1 MKRILC
7 AAMILILTGC
17 ATKPADPT
25 DIVSTPAATQTPE
38 AAVMPAPEATK
49 TPAASET
56 EATETPTAESTSYTA
71 IMLPQRDSYPPV
83 MLAEDDLVSD
93 GYYTMCQDGKW
104 GLMESDGTVLLPCR
118 ADNPVRRCASSTLK
132 WHYVVSAS
140 SEDWK
145 TYNDTL
151 AAANAGTLCS
161 GEHDGLLLAWTYDID
176 SGKVC
181 KSAGMMGDDEPL
193 TDTDKIY
200 GEYLPCQRCVWADGD
215 GDPGYYETAEG
226 GGYVFAN
233 ADGELLNDTVY
244 EDAGCFYDQN
254 LAPVKL
260 NGKWGY
266 INLQGVLVT
275 DTVYE
280 PVYGND
286 YANNYA
292 LRYASPLLNG
302 YAAVC
307 RDGKWGVIDDSI
319 KNEYI
324 PCEYE
329 YAAWNG
335 HVLWLKQN
343 GEWQSQRIPGVPE
356 DWTDTKMNIWTYPKE
371 LKATDHYWRVTSDVG
386 LNMRVGPGTNYN
398 KWQLVPAH
406 TCLQDLGHDED
417 NTWMLSKYAGW
428 YGWVSMEYLE
438 EVTQ

>member
-1 MKRILC
+1 
-7 AAMILILTGC
+7 
-17 ATKPADPT
+17 
-25 DIVSTPAATQTPE
+25 
-38 AAVMPAPEATK
+38 
-49 TPAASET
+49 
-56 EATETPTAESTSYTA
+56 
-71 IMLPQRDSYPPV
+71 
-83 MLAEDDLVSD
+83 
-93 GYYTMCQDGKW
+93 
-104 GLMESDGTVLLPCR
+104 
-118 ADNPVRRCASSTLK
+118 
-132 WHYVVSAS
+132 
-140 SEDWK
+140 
-145 TYNDTL
+145 
-151 AAANAGTLCS
+151 
-161 GEHDGLLLAWTYDID
+161 
-176 SGKVC
+176 
-181 KSAGMMGDDEPL
+181 MMGDDEPL

-200 GEYLPCQRCVWADGD
+200 GEYLPCQRCEWMDGN
-215 GDPGYYETAEG
+215 GDTNYYYYEIAEA

-307 RDGKWGVIDDSI
+307 RDGKWGVISSAG
-319 KNEYI
+319 NEYI
-324 PCEYE
+324 LCEYE

-343 GEWQSQRIPGVPE
+343 GKWQSQRIPGVPK

-398 KWQLVPAH
+398 KWQLVPVH
-406 TCLQDLGHDED
+406 TCLQDLGHNED